1 MNFFRFALKNLF
13 AHRTR
18 TVLTLVSVTVAVAVL
33 FTLLSFNRG
42 YERALKSQLQGMG
55 IHMLMVP
62 VGCPYE
68 AASLIIK
75 GGKIPSYL
83 PASVLDSV
91 RQIDEIDV
99 AAPSFMSGIVRP
111 DEGRTDIYFGID
123 STTLELKNWWK
134 LKGRFFENPN
144 EMILGHDVTLIE
156 LSHVGDQ
163 IYLPELDMTFDVVGE
178 LEPTGTE
185 DDGFFYVPL
194 ATAQEMFHRLDAE
207 QAGSDSGAVAPGSGT
222 DRLTAISIRLK
233 NPDDAPVVTQRLSRV
248 KGAEVI
254 TMGELLGTM
263 MSLMGSA
270 KTLLLSIVM
279 IIIIISALGVLNTVL
294 MSVFER
300 TREIGVMRATGA
312 SQLHVFGLVWLET
325 VILSLIGGAGGL
337 GLAIVGARTIE
348 GVVKRFMPLAPKGSV
363 VALDPAAF
371 LMVLLFVLG
380 IGLVAGFY
388 PALRAARA
396 KPIES
401 LRSE

>member
-1 MNFFRFALKNLF
+1 MNFLRFALKNLF

-18 TVLTLVSVTVAVAVL
+18 TLLTLVSMTVAVAVL

-42 YERALKSQLQGMG
+42 YERGLREQLQAMG
-55 IHMLMVP
+55 IHMLVVP

-75 GGKIPSYL
+75 GGKIANFL
-83 PASVLDSV
+83 PGSALAEV
-91 RQIDEIDV
+91 RALPEVDV
-99 AAPSFMSGIVRP
+99 AAPSLMSGIVRP
-111 DEGRTDIYFGID
+111 EEGRTDIYLGID
-123 STTLELKNWWK
+123 STTLKLKSWWR
-134 LKGRFFENPN
+134 LKGRFFEKPN
-144 EMILGHDVTLIE
+144 EMILGYDVTLIE

-163 IYLPELDMTFDVVGE
+163 IYVPELDMTFDVVGE

-194 ATAQEMFHRLDAE
+194 ETAQKMFLRLD
-207 QAGSDSGAVAPGSGT
+207 GDSGATSAAGT
-222 DRLTAISIRLK
+222 DRLTAVSIRLK
-233 NPDDAPVVTQRLSRV
+233 NPDDAPVVTPRLSEI

-279 IIIIISALGVLNTVL
+279 IIIVISALGVLNTVL

-300 TREIGVMRATGA
+300 TKEIGIMRATGA
-312 SQLHVFGLVWLET
+312 SELHVFALVWLET
-325 VILSLIGGAGGL
+325 VILSLLGGAGGL
-337 GLAIVGARTIE
+337 GLAVVGARAIE
-348 GVVKRFMPLAPKGSV
+348 GVVKKFLPLAPKGSV
-363 VALDPAAF
+363 VALEPASFLLVLAF
-371 LMVLLFVLG
+371 VVG

-396 KPIES
+396 KPIEA

>member
-1 MNFFRFALKNLF
+1 MSFFRFALKNLF

-18 TVLTLVSVTVAVAVL
+18 TALTLVSMTVAVAVL

-42 YERALKSQLQGMG
+42 YERGLKSQLQAMG
-55 IHMLMVP
+55 IHMLVVP

-75 GGKIPSYL
+75 GGKMPGYL
-83 PASVLDSV
+83 PASALDKV
-91 RQIDEIDV
+91 REMDEVAV
-99 AAPSFMSGIVRP
+99 AAPSYMGGIVRP
-111 DEGRTDIYFGID
+111 EEGRTDIYLGID
-123 STTLELKNWWK
+123 SATLALKNWWK
-134 LKGRFFENPN
+134 LRGRWFEKPN
-144 EMILGHDVTLIE
+144 DMILGYDVTLVE

-194 ATAQEMFHRLDAE
+194 ATAQEMFYRLEKE
-207 QAGSDSGAVAPGSGT
+207 QAGADSGTAAPARGQ
-222 DRLTAISIRLK
+222 DRLTAISIRLR
-233 NPDDAPVVTQRLSRV
+233 NPDDAPIVTPKLGEI

-270 KTLLLSIVM
+270 KALLLSIVT
-279 IIIIISALGVLNTVL
+279 IIIVISALGVLNTVL

-312 SQLHVFGLVWLET
+312 SQVHVFGLVWLET
-325 VILSLIGGAGGL
+325 LMLSLLGGAGGL
-337 GLAIVGARTIE
+337 GLAVVGARAIE
-348 GVVKRFMPLAPKGSV
+348 GVVKRFLPLAPRGSV
-363 VALDPAAF
+363 VALEPAAF
-371 LMVLLFVLG
+371 LIVLGFVLG

-396 KPIES
+396 RPIEA